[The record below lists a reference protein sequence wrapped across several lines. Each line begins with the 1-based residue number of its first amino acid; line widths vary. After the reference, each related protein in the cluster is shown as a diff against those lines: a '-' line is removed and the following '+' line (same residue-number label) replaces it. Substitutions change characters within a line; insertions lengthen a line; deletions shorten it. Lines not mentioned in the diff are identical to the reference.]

1 MNLSKAFDSLN
12 HDLLLA
18 KLGAYGLDNHS
29 EFYEMVPNQQALT
42 LQINNHF
49 GEWADISAGVP
60 WILNEWMV
68 LKKLMVCNPERRSF
82 MLLGVD
88 DPLQTSLVCGNQIL
102 EKTIQEK
109 VLGVTLDNKLNFA
122 PHLLSLKM
130 PASLMH

>member
-18 KLGAYGLDNHS
+18 KLGEYDLDNHS
-29 EFYEMVPNQQALT
+29 EFYEMVLNQQALT

-68 LKKLMVCNPERRSF
+68 LK
-82 MLLGVD
+82 
-88 DPLQTSLVCGNQIL
+88 
-102 EKTIQEK
+102 
-109 VLGVTLDNKLNFA
+109 
-122 PHLLSLKM
+122 
-130 PASLMH
+130 

>member
-1 MNLSKAFDSLN
+1 
-12 HDLLLA
+12 
-18 KLGAYGLDNHS
+18 
-29 EFYEMVPNQQALT
+29 
-42 LQINNHF
+42 
-49 GEWADISAGVP
+49 
-60 WILNEWMV
+60 
-68 LKKLMVCNPERRSF
+68 

>member
-1 MNLSKAFDSLN
+1 
-12 HDLLLA
+12 
-18 KLGAYGLDNHS
+18 
-29 EFYEMVPNQQALT
+29 
-42 LQINNHF
+42 
-49 GEWADISAGVP
+49 
-60 WILNEWMV
+60 
-68 LKKLMVCNPERRSF
+68 MVCYPERRSF

-102 EKTIQEK
+102 EKRIQEK